1 MARLGPFGAAPRLAV
16 AVSGGADSTA
26 LALLAHHWAMGQGG
40 SLVALI
46 VDHGL
51 RPNSLAQAELTQSR
65 LAARAIPARLLRLTG
80 LPQGAKL
87 QEAARTARYEALMA
101 ACRAEICLFLLL
113 GHHAGDQSETVT
125 MRARR
130 GPHGLEGMAGWTAR
144 NDTVL
149 LRPLLGT
156 KPELL
161 RAFLAAQHMEW
172 VEDPSNSNEKF
183 ERVRVRKAG
192 TQMPAADSSQRQNDE
207 HAAAE
212 FIARHVVLRPEG
224 FAVVQ
229 AHSMPAAAL
238 AALLRVVAGA
248 VYPPAQA
255 SVRVLAANL
264 APATLGG
271 VRIARTA
278 KLGGGWLLAREPAA
292 CAPAIAALPYA
303 LWDHRFRLNAPAA
316 GQSFGALG
324 DDAADFRKS
333 SALPALVLR
342 GMPCLRHEGVV
353 SSFPVPCQF
362 TPPYPATSHPFF
374 S

>member
-1 MARLGPFGAAPRLAV
+1 MARLGPFGNAPRLAV

-26 LALLAHHWAMGQGG
+26 LALLAQQWVLPQGG
-40 SLVALI
+40 ALVALI

-51 RPNSLAQAELTQSR
+51 RPDSTAQAELTRSR
-65 LAARAIPARLLRLTG
+65 LAQRGVPAHVLQLSG
-80 LPQGAKL
+80 LPQGARL
-87 QEAARTARYEALMA
+87 QEAARAARFEALLA
-101 ACRAEICLFLLL
+101 SCRAQSCLFLLL

-125 MRARR
+125 MRASR
-130 GPHGLEGMAGWTAR
+130 GPHGLEGMAGWVAR
-144 NDTVL
+144 NDALL

-156 KPELL
+156 KPERL
-161 RAFLAAQHMEW
+161 RAFLAEQQMDW

-183 ERVRVRKAG
+183 ERVRVRKTG
-192 TQMPAADSSQRQNDE
+192 TQTLAADSSQRQNDE
-207 HAAAE
+207 HAAAD

-238 AALLRVVAGA
+238 AALLRVVAGELYA
-248 VYPPAQA
+248 PAQA
-255 SVRVLAANL
+255 SVRELAKAL

-271 VRIARTA
+271 VSIARTA

-292 CAPAIAALPYA
+292 CAPAIPAGAGA
-303 LWDHRFRLNAPAA
+303 LWDGRFKLAATAA
-316 GQSFGALG
+316 GQWFGALG
-324 DDAADFRKS
+324 DNASEFRKS
-333 SALPALVLR
+333 HPLPALVLR
-342 GMPCLRHEGVV
+342 GLPCLRHHGVV
-353 SSFPVPCQF
+353 TSFPVPCQF